1 MATEN
6 VTFTSDEIKSEE
18 WRPVPIEG
26 YSDIYEVSSLGRV
39 RRLVD
44 DCQNKRKKGSFIS
57 PSYPGEGIYQQY
69 ALCLN
74 RKYNRWL
81 AHRLVLTAF
90 AGEPP
95 TAKHHAA
102 HLDGNP
108 RNNRLSNLC
117 WKTAKENDLD
127 KDRHGTRQN
136 GVKHGMVKLTE
147 DQVMEIR
154 RLRTEGV
161 SGVELAK
168 KYNVTPTAISTIATG
183 KSWSHL
189 PSVGYVRK
197 NPGLRVD
204 LAVFEQAKRL
214 AKAGISAER
223 IAKQLPISRYHAQL
237 AKRSIVYE

>member
-1 MATEN
+1 MASEN
-6 VTFTSDEIKSEE
+6 LQFTDEEIQQEQ
-18 WRPVPIEG
+18 WRPVPIAG
-26 YSDIYEVSSLGRV
+26 YCDVYEVSSLGRV
-39 RRLVD
+39 RRLVT
-44 DCQNKRKKGSFIS
+44 DCQNKAKAGDFIK
-57 PSYPGEGIYQQY
+57 PSYPGLGIYQQY
-69 ALCLN
+69 AMCMN
-74 RKYNRWL
+74 RKYERWL
-81 AHRLVLTAF
+81 AHRLVLMAF

-95 TAKHHAA
+95 TPKHHAA

-147 DQVMEIR
+147 EQVMEIR

-168 KYNVTPTAISTIATG
+168 KYNVTTTAISTIATG

-189 PSVGYVRK
+189 PGFGYVRK

-204 LAVFEQAKRL
+204 MALFEQAKQL